1 MRTGLSL
8 SLCVAEI
15 IADRVRLEDV
25 GLIVAATQA
34 RTESDWWWVVD
45 QYCRSYWRA
54 NPQRA
59 RRVVQLLRDAGR
71 IRQPRVKGREHPGV
85 SAGIWQEVQPA

>member
-15 IADRVRLEDV
+15 IADRVRVEDV
-25 GLIVAATQA
+25 DVIVAATQA
-34 RTESDWWWVVD
+34 HTEADWRWVTD

-54 NPQRA
+54 DPQRA
-59 RRVVQLLRDAGR
+59 RRVVQLLRDADR
-71 IRQPRVKGREHPGV
+71 IRQPRVEGGEHPGV
-85 SAGIWQEVQPA
+85 SQGIWQEPQPA